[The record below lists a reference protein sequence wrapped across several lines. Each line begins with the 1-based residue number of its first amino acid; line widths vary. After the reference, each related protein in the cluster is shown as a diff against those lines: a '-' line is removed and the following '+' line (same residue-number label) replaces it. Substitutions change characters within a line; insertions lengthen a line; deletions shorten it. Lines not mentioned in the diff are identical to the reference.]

1 MSTLGERRWRRLGLN
16 LPEAVRLVIEANR
29 TLAEGPSVAVADHQA
44 TKEGDTS
51 HHPVI
56 TQSSPCLET
65 AEIGLPLRSLR

>member
-1 MSTLGERRWRRLGLN
+1 
-16 LPEAVRLVIEANR
+16 LPEAVRLVIEGNR

-56 TQSSPCLET
+56 TVP
-65 AEIGLPLRSLR
+65 